1 MLPVSQTFV
10 LGRHG
15 NTFKPLE
22 RKDMSKELR
31 AKIAELLNRNVPYDP
46 LYLRAWHIEAKEVLS
61 EVLSNDATV
70 QTNQ

>member
-46 LYLRAWHIEAKEVLS
+46 LYLRAWLIEAKEAMSDVLDHD
-61 EVLSNDATV
+61 DAV
-70 QTNQ
+70 QANK